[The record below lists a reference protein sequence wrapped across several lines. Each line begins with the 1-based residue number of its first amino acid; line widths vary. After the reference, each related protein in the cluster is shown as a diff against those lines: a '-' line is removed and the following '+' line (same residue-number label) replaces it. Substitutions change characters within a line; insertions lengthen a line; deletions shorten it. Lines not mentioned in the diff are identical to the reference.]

1 MTKNCQHMNFSAHVT
16 VNRIED
22 KGRFAA
28 DVRIRCAECN
38 LPFQFLGLAPGLDS
52 HGARVSI
59 DGQEARLAIA
69 PLGAELSP
77 IDRIAVNFGAGGRQ
91 DG

>member
-1 MTKNCQHMNFSAHVT
+1 MAKCPHMNFAAKVV

-22 KGRFAA
+22 KGQFAA
-28 DVRIRCAECN
+28 DVRIYCAECN

-69 PLGAELSP
+69 PLGATPSP
-77 IDRIAVNFGAGGRQ
+77 LDRIAVNFGAGGRQ
-91 DG
+91 DA